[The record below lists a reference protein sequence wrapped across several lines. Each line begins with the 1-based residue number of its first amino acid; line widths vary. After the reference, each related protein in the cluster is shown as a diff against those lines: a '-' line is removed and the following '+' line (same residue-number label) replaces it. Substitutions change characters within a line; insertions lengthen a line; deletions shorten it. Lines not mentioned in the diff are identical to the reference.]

1 MRMNEVIVSMQG
13 ISKSFPGVKALDNVR
28 FELRSGEVMALL
40 GENGAGKSTLMKIL
54 SGVYTRDAGT
64 IEIFG
69 KSYGDLTP
77 KQAQAVGVAII
88 HQELNMCRHL
98 TVAENMFLGREI
110 YKGFMLDNAAME
122 REAARVLGE
131 LKIDISPRQVVGDLP
146 VSKQQMVE
154 IAKALSTNARVLI
167 MDEPTSALTSKEIDD
182 LFRIIRQLRANGCG
196 IVYISHRLEEL
207 AHIVDRV
214 TIMRD
219 GQYIT
224 SMNFQ
229 DVTLDEIIA
238 HMVGRE
244 IKEKFPRVECEK
256 GKKVFEVK
264 HLNAGR
270 MVRDVSFEL
279 YEGEIVGFAGLMG
292 AGRTETTRA
301 IFGVDPKESG
311 EILLDGKPVSIRSPH
326 DAIQAGIVLAPEDR
340 KKDGLCTKLSIR
352 HNIALPNLDLL
363 CNRLGVVST
372 TKEDAMC
379 DQAVDNLKIKTPNV
393 DVDAGNLSGGNQ
405 QKVVVGKWLARNS
418 RVVMFDEPTR
428 GIDVA
433 AKVEIYNLMN
443 QLKQQGIAV
452 MFVSSEMPEV
462 MGIADRIIVMCDG
475 RITGELSARETTQNE
490 ILTYATRFENKF
502 AQDEGSAKA

>member
-311 EILLDGKPVSIRSPH
+311 EILLDGKPVSIRSPQ